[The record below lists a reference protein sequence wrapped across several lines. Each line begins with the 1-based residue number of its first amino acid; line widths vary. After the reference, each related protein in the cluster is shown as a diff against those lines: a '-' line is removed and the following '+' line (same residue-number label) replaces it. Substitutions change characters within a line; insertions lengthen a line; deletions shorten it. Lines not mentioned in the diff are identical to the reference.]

1 MNEKYGLSVVGW
13 LLVATILVLVVVDD
27 AYTWLQQG
35 VVPGIE
41 FFALGAA
48 AVIVVALGLRS
59 MRAHRPPPGH

>member
-1 MNEKYGLSVVGW
+1 MNEKYGLGVLGW
-13 LLVATILVLVVVDD
+13 LLVVAILLLVVVDD

-41 FFALGAA
+41 FFLLGVAAL
-48 AVIVVALGLRS
+48 VVVVLGLRS